1 VTFGE
6 KTTPFF
12 PPPLQRRL
20 QGPPA
25 KRNFLAV
32 VGDLEFFV
40 DVGSVE
46 CDGAVADAEL
56 SSDFLFKV
64 TGSHEFEGEVSS
76 LFDSIEAKQIL
87 QVADD
92 FLILG
97 IVC

>member
-1 VTFGE
+1 VTFGAPLSPPSAP
-6 KTTPFF
+6 KAASRPSRQKQF
-12 PPPLQRRL
+12 PSS
-20 QGPPA
+20 
-25 KRNFLAV
+25 
-32 VGDLEFFV
+32 

-87 QVADD
+87 QVTDD

>member
-1 VTFGE
+1 
-6 KTTPFF
+6 
-12 PPPLQRRL
+12 
-20 QGPPA
+20 
-25 KRNFLAV
+25 
-32 VGDLEFFV
+32 
-40 DVGSVE
+40 
-46 CDGAVADAEL
+46 L

-87 QVADD
+87 QVTDD